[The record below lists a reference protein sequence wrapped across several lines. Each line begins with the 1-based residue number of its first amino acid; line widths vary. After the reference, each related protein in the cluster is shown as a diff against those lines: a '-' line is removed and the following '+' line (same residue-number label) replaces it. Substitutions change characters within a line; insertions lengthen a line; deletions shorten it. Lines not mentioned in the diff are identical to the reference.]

1 MLPVVGG
8 TYEVVEKLREGG
20 MGAIYRVRHL
30 LLDEPRVIKVM
41 RASVE
46 EDLHARERFLREAQ
60 MARRLSHPSI
70 AVLHDLAEARPG
82 TFYMVME
89 LIDGPSLSDVL
100 GAGRLLP
107 VSVLLDLGAQALD
120 GLQYLHDRGIIHR
133 DVSPENLMVAEV
145 AGRPAL
151 KIIDLGVAKREDEE
165 GLTTTGVFVG
175 KLRYASPEQLG
186 SLKKGETIDGRS
198 DVYSLGCVLY
208 NLLTGSPAYLAETP
222 QAWIRQHVLERP
234 RPFATTDRTYRVPEP
249 VRHAVLRALSK
260 DRNARFSGAAE
271 FASTLRGLTE
281 ALVREGGREA
291 EARDLAESRSVLAQA
306 HQAGARK
313 GEPATVEDLAAERA
327 PLAARRVPAG
337 GRSRIRRRR
346 GDGPHLLPVEG
357 GPSIAGNRGIAPG
370 SHGRR
375 TGGGHRPP
383 RHVGHGL
390 VLEEGSGA
398 LPSGG
403 PGGNRRARPE
413 REPLGARRLR
423 RRGVDGGGVRG
434 WRRGHPVPGHPSVR
448 ALAHRRARRGRGRG
462 CGDRRRP
469 AGAPERGPPR
479 PPRVRHR
486 IGRAELRPRWHVER
500 RRSSPWLS
508 WRRFPSWPRRLRPGR
523 WPTSTASALSTPATT
538 PGPQPGCGRRSRKT
552 PSKRR
557 RSSGTER
564 RTRRTTFRTS
574 GWGSPS
580 RSSAMP
586 TGPGGRSE
594 SRRSRG
600 RSGYG
605 RRWRGSSMRRS

>member
-313 GEPATVEDLAAERA
+313 GEPATVEDLAASGLLSPPAESRLVDGPVSGVEEATVRISSPSKAAPRSPETGGSRRARTGVALAAGIALLGTLATVWFSRRA
-327 PLAARRVPAG
+327 PGPSLPAG
-337 GRSRIRRRR
+337 
-346 GDGPHLLPVEG
+346 P
-357 GPSIAGNRGIAPG
+357 AA
-370 SHGRR
+370 
-375 TGGGHRPP
+375 TGE
-383 RHVGHGL
+383 L
-390 VLEEGSGA
+390 VLNASPWGRVVSVVEESTGA
-398 LPSGG
+398 AFEAGAAVTPCRVTLPSG
-403 PGGNRRARPE
+403 RWRI
-413 REPLGARRLR
+413 
-423 RRGVDGGGVRG
+423 VVRG
-434 WRRGHPVPGHPSVR
+434 
-448 ALAHRRARRGRGRG
+448 A
-462 CGDRRRP
+462 D
-469 AGAPERGPPR
+469 GAEAAAT
-479 PPRVRHR
+479 V
-486 IGRAELRPRWHVER
+486 VVQ
-500 RRSSPWLS
+500 
-508 WRRFPSWPRRLRPGR
+508 PGR
-523 WPTSTASALSTPATT
+523 PSAVHLDL
-538 PGPQPGCGRRSRKT
+538 PGFDTESAVRSFV
-552 PSKRR
+552 PD
-557 RSSGTER
+557 GT
-564 RTRRTTFRTS
+564 
-574 GWGSPS
+574 
-580 RSSAMP
+580 
-586 TGPGGRSE
+586 
-594 SRRSRG
+594 
-600 RSGYG
+600 
-605 RRWRGSSMRRS
+605 